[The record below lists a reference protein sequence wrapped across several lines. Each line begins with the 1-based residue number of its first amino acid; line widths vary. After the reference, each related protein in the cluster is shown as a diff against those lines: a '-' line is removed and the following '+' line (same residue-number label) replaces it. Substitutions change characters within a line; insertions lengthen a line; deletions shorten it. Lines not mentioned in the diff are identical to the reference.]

1 MIRGCFLSGDTV
13 LVWSPQGAI
22 SLRRDHRITGSLIG
36 GLPTSPR
43 QRDYMGLPLELL
55 PEETSLL
62 LKKGLIYISTY
73 NEPHPDNETK
83 IVHSSDCTD
92 AIDHVNTDTVNT
104 DTDYVNWNWPS
115 TDEEVL
121 RFRVYSDLWQ
131 KGYYITSGLK
141 YGGEYLV
148 YEGDPAIVHSHFIA
162 KLLQWDEPISPL
174 SLVQDGRLGG
184 KVKKNTIYCTVNPT
198 TDNVEY
204 LTLSWSGIS

>member
-62 LKKGLIYISTY
+62 LKK
-73 NEPHPDNETK
+73 
-83 IVHSSDCTD
+83 DCTD